1 MIPFLM
7 IISFLIHALS
17 LFALIILFQRQNKI
31 SESEKKIKQASKEM
45 EDMMTSFLIDIK
57 EENEQLIAKLNKTE
71 SVNEITTTERIE
83 KTDTFSPPSVP
94 RKTAAKAYA
103 GVQALPKEIKTSN
116 TEVQPSKAA
125 AKTAAEAELSLTE
138 KMYAMKKQG
147 MKDEE
152 IAKTLHIGVTEVK
165 LALKFYKSE

>member
-7 IISFLIHALS
+7 TISFLIHALS

-31 SESEKKIKQASKEM
+31 SESEKKIKRASKEM

-71 SVNEITTTERIE
+71 SRE
-83 KTDTFSPPSVP
+83 KTDTFSPPLVP
-94 RKTAAKAYA
+94 RKTAVKAYA
-103 GVQALPKEIKTSN
+103 GAQAVPKEMKNSN

-125 AKTAAEAELSLTE
+125 TKTAAEAELSLAE
-138 KMYAMKKQG
+138 KMYAMKQQG
-147 MKDEE
+147 MEDEE

>member
-7 IISFLIHALS
+7 TISFLIHALS

-71 SVNEITTTERIE
+71 SVDQTSTTELIE
-83 KTDTFSPPSVP
+83 KADTFSPPLVP
-94 RKTAAKAYA
+94 RKTAAKAYTRA
-103 GVQALPKEIKTSN
+103 KALPKEMKTSN
-116 TEVQPSKAA
+116 TEVQSSKAA
-125 AKTAAEAELSLTE
+125 IKIGAEAELPLAE
-138 KMYAMKKQG
+138 KMSAMKKQG

-165 LALKFYKSE
+165 LALKFYKNE